1 MCQCLGTQLTI
12 IQHIPESL
20 GEYSVCMEG
29 SLLVKPFTQIFQE
42 SVATD
47 VKCKYTNTENPAIGR
62 EHKVLLDQQAV

>member
-1 MCQCLGTQLTI
+1 MHGRLI
-12 IQHIPESL
+12 A
-20 GEYSVCMEG
+20 GETFY
-29 SLLVKPFTQIFQE
+29 TNIQE